1 MSKVSKESLQLQ
13 AGAAGI
19 WNGSC
24 ERLSDIS
31 IPTLVITG
39 TQDIT
44 SPAANS
50 LMLAEKIPGAWLV
63 QTEGVGRGFRN
74 LSCSNIT

>member
-50 LMLAEKIPGAWLV
+50 LRLAEKIPGAWLCRQKEWDV
-63 QTEGVGRGFRN
+63 VLETFLAV
-74 LSCSNIT
+74 T